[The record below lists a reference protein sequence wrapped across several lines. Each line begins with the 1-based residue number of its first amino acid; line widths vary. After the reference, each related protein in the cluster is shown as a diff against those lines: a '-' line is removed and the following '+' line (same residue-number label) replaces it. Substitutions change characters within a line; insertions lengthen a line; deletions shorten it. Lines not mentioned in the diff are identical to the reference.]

1 MRIYALVEGRTE
13 SRFVQE
19 VLAPH
24 LAQMGLAVFPI
35 QVRTSRDQRGG
46 VTSFPRVERE
56 LSALMKQH
64 SHNVCFTTMFDFYAL
79 PTDFPGNNPN
89 IYDPCQRAQNIEAEL
104 AIRFPD
110 RLIPY
115 IQLHEFEALLFTDL
129 NVLPPFFPGDD
140 LRKPLSELAVSIRH
154 FDSPEQINDK
164 RETSPS
170 HRLAAAIPAYHG
182 RKADV
187 GPAAVARIGLP
198 RIRAACPHFHH
209 WLQKLEALAN
219 P

>member
-19 VLAPH
+19 LLAPH
-24 LAQMGLAVFPI
+24 LAPMGLAIFPI
-35 QVRTSRDQRGG
+35 QVCTSRDQRGG
-46 VTSFPRVERE
+46 VTSFRRMERD

-64 SHNVCFTTMFDFYAL
+64 YHNVCFTTMFDLYSL
-79 PTDFPGNNPN
+79 PSDFPGNNPN
-89 IYDPCQRAQNIEAEL
+89 IADPYKRAQNIESEL
-104 AIRFPD
+104 ANRFSPGF
-110 RLIPY
+110 IPY

-129 NVLPPFFPGDD
+129 NVLPPFFPDD
-140 LRKPLSELAVSIRH
+140 ELRKPLAELAAAVQN
-154 FDSPEQINDK
+154 FDSPEQINDT

-182 RKADV
+182 RKSDV
-187 GPAAVARIGLP
+187 GPAAVTRIGLP
-198 RIRAACPHFHH
+198 RLRAACPHFHQ